1 MKEQNGKRNAWPMA
15 LKKQTAFMIHLLF
28 LVLFLV
34 GSIFVYFN
42 ENYGRGLNWVR
53 EENYADTY
61 SCTSQLE
68 SDVENIFK
76 YVSYKNLLEKT
87 GRSTTRPT
95 WSALPSAPA
104 AR

>member
-68 SDVENIFK
+68 SDVEISSNTSATKTFWK
-76 YVSYKNLLEKT
+76 KT

>member
-1 MKEQNGKRNAWPMA
+1 
-15 LKKQTAFMIHLLF
+15 MIHLLF

-76 YVSYKNLLEKT
+76 YVSYKNLLEKN
-87 GRSTTRPT
+87 GGDQLPDRHE
-95 WSALPSAPA
+95 SALPSAPA

>member
-1 MKEQNGKRNAWPMA
+1 MA

-61 SCTSQLE
+61 SPASWNQTWKISSNTSAT
-68 SDVENIFK
+68 
-76 YVSYKNLLEKT
+76 KT
-87 GRSTTRPT
+87 FWKKMGRSTTD
-95 WSALPSAPA
+95 
-104 AR
+104 

>member
-1 MKEQNGKRNAWPMA
+1 MKEQNGKRNTWPIA

-61 SCTSQLE
+61 PCTSQLE

-76 YVSYKNLLEKT
+76 YVSYKNLLEKNGEINYQT
-87 GRSTTRPT
+87 DMVCVTFTN
-95 WSALPSAPA
+95 
-104 AR
+104 